1 MKFYYNTIKIKHS
14 SFRTVA
20 PQQETMYIYLSAKKK
35 AIGFN
40 TYKFISPMAP
50 LRRSRGQTNTQSRQP
65 QTSVAS
71 TKVSHQYL
79 VYYVCYVYQ
88 NCSPLHALPYLNMA
102 IRNEVQDLELL
113 LSLPLSTTSFC
124 LPSCP
129 FQSFGRFLNGDG
141 RNGQTRRH
149 ARNYLSFFYI

>member
-1 MKFYYNTIKIKHS
+1 MGGWWGGGVVKPIFNNIFIHLGQSINQKSKSTKRLKAFQKTTTKCNTFMKFYYNTIKIKHS

-79 VYYVCYVYQ
+79 VYHV
-88 NCSPLHALPYLNMA
+88 LG
-102 IRNEVQDLELL
+102 
-113 LSLPLSTTSFC
+113 TSNF
-124 LPSCP
+124 S
-129 FQSFGRFLNGDG
+129 D
-141 RNGQTRRH
+141 
-149 ARNYLSFFYI
+149 